1 MKIARKLFAL
11 AMTAGFVTSAQAGPI
26 TDFAIDDIDF
36 VVDDRLSTKNG
47 DTTLHFN
54 LPDVDIE
61 TAILTLELTA
71 GSNPG
76 SQTATIYFTLA
87 DVEQAFSAPPQGWGR
102 NPFGSRRPQD
112 VFNALNTDLGQL
124 SFFLRVEGTESGS
137 RGGPPQITLNK
148 ATLAFTGSPVEVTE
162 VSGPDTATEIP
173 EPGTFA
179 LLGLGL
185 LGGVFARRRKA

>member
-1 MKIARKLFAL
+1 MKITRKLFAL
-11 AMTAGFVTSAQAGPI
+11 AMTVGFVTSAQAGPI

-36 VVDDRLSTKNG
+36 VVDDSLGTKNG

-76 SQTATIYFTLA
+76 SQSATIYFTLA
-87 DVEQAFSAPPQGWGR
+87 GVEQEFLAPPQGWR
-102 NPFGSRRPQD
+102 KDPFGASRD
-112 VFNALNTDLGQL
+112 VFNVLNTDLGQL
-124 SFFLRVEGTESGS
+124 SFFLRVEGTES
-137 RGGPPQITLNK
+137 RGGGNLQITLNK

>member
-1 MKIARKLFAL
+1 MKITRKLFAL
-11 AMTAGFVTSAQAGPI
+11 AMTVGFVTSAQAGPI

-36 VVDDRLSTKNG
+36 VVNDSLSTKNG

-71 GSNPG
+71 GNNPG
-76 SQTATIYFTLA
+76 SQSATIYFTLA
-87 DVEQAFSAPPQGWGR
+87 GVEQAFLAPPLGWGR
-102 NPFGSRRPQD
+102 NPFGSRRD

-124 SFFLRVEGTESGS
+124 SFFLRVERTGSG
-137 RGGPPQITLNK
+137 GGNPQITLNK

>member
-36 VVDDRLSTKNG
+36 VVDDRLRPENG

-124 SFFLRVEGTESGS
+124 SFFLRVERTGSG
-137 RGGPPQITLNK
+137 GGNLRITLNK